1 MVWKSLGNYLFRKL
15 GIFHYEACKLT
26 LWSDECIPSFLTRNA
41 GGLAHHPSS
50 VMSPDDDDDDDDE
63 LRPTFSNCLNMCV
76 ELSTEVVSLDSSG
89 CIAIH
94 GFWCHWWKT
103 L

>member
-1 MVWKSLGNYLFRKL
+1 
-15 GIFHYEACKLT
+15 
-26 LWSDECIPSFLTRNA
+26 
-41 GGLAHHPSS
+41 
-50 VMSPDDDDDDDDE
+50 
-63 LRPTFSNCLNMCV
+63 MCV

>member
-1 MVWKSLGNYLFRKL
+1 MSDAGLLSLLEMQVWH
-15 GIFHYEACKLT
+15 I
-26 LWSDECIPSFLTRNA
+26 IPHLSCPQMMMMMMMMIQWA
-41 GGLAHHPSS
+41 A
-50 VMSPDDDDDDDDE
+50 E